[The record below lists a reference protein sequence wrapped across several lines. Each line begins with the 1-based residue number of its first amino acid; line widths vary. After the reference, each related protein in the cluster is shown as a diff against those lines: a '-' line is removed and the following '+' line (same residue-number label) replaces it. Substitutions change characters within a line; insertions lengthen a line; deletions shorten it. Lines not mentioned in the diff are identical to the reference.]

1 MENPPALAY
10 RPFSDLVQGAGL
22 ADSAFAQLK
31 NVCVGGQYFEQ
42 IVGVAGFLVVWR
54 DEGQILFQKIGK
66 KAAFAVRLNLGKA
79 GAVGTMVLP
88 LR

>member
-22 ADSAFAQLK
+22 ADSAFAQQK

-54 DEGQILFQKIGK
+54 DEG
-66 KAAFAVRLNLGKA
+66 
-79 GAVGTMVLP
+79 
-88 LR
+88 